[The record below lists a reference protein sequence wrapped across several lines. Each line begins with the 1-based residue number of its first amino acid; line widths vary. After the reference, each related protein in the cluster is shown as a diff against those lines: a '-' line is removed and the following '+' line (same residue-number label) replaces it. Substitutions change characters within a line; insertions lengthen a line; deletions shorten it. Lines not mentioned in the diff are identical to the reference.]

1 MRIENWS
8 FRKLI
13 LFWVVAIA
21 QVAIVL
27 AILFKPFPIKPESYG
42 FFVIVTTALMIAES
56 ALVTSIAMLVVS
68 WKWLRARQRD
78 RSLFREF
85 VACLRS
91 IGDDKDY
98 RISQMVYRKVATIM
112 HFFSGLR
119 HMAVTAASSCFTS
132 SGAGLSGRWAEANST
147 GGRRR
152 S

>member
-68 WKWLRARQRD
+68 WKWLRTRQRD
-78 RSLFREF
+78 RSLFERCRAF
-85 VACLRS
+85 WKM
-91 IGDDKDY
+91 GG
-98 RISQMVYRKVATIM
+98 SQ
-112 HFFSGLR
+112 LD
-119 HMAVTAASSCFTS
+119 
-132 SGAGLSGRWAEANST
+132 RWAADGS
-147 GGRRR
+147 
-152 S
+152 